1 MIFAEGGYYEGEW
14 KNDMPNGKGIYSY
27 ANGEKYEGL
36 LYAGVRQGFGR
47 YYYTDH
53 SIYDGQWTNNLR
65 EGSGTLIHENG
76 EKITAQWYQDQPLSS
91 ECPALANQNTALSS
105 DASTP
110 NSDHNGELKN
120 CNENVCHNETGV
132 YTYRDGSRYVGT
144 FDHGDPRGQGIL
156 YYANGDRYEGGSGM
170 M

>member
-1 MIFAEGGYYEGEW
+1 
-14 KNDMPNGKGIYSY
+14 MPNGKGIYSY

-76 EKITAQWYQDQPLSS
+76 EKSQLS
-91 ECPALANQNTALSS
+91 
-105 DASTP
+105 
-110 NSDHNGELKN
+110 
-120 CNENVCHNETGV
+120 
-132 YTYRDGSRYVGT
+132 GT
-144 FDHGDPRGQGIL
+144 RTSL
-156 YYANGDRYEGGSGM
+156 
-170 M
+170 